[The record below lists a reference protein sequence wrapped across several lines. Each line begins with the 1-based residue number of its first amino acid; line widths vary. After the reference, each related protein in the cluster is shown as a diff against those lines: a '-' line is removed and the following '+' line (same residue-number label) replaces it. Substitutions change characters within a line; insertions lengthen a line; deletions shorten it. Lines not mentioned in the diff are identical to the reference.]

1 MDDDEFSEMHEM
13 QSTATKRRRKQTESS
28 PALWS
33 SATSLKKKLITLSEL
48 EDSKFYK
55 TILELATQFDHVDVK
70 HSFSLSCKVREN
82 LKKKCNVSFRGQ
94 VTQNNFKFLLALACC
109 VSGDFFA
116 NVPELTLCLTEN
128 DFQAPV
134 EEMALKVFSE
144 FFVAQV
150 AVYLTQHINEV
161 GARHH

>member
-1 MDDDEFSEMHEM
+1 MSHNDYL
-13 QSTATKRRRKQTESS
+13 R
-28 PALWS
+28 
-33 SATSLKKKLITLSEL
+33 LKNEL
-48 EDSKFYK
+48 EDFAKDELEESKFYK
-55 TILELATQFDHVDVK
+55 TVLELATQFDHLDVK
-70 HSFSLSCKVREN
+70 HGYSLSCKVQAD

-150 AVYLTQHINEV
+150 AVYLTNNINEI
-161 GARHH
+161 GPHHH

>member
-1 MDDDEFSEMHEM
+1 
-13 QSTATKRRRKQTESS
+13 
-28 PALWS
+28 
-33 SATSLKKKLITLSEL
+33 
-48 EDSKFYK
+48 
-55 TILELATQFDHVDVK
+55 LELATQFDHVDVK
-70 HSFSLSCKVREN
+70 HSFSLSCKVRDD

-150 AVYLTQHINEV
+150 AVYLTDNINEI
-161 GARHH
+161 GPRHH